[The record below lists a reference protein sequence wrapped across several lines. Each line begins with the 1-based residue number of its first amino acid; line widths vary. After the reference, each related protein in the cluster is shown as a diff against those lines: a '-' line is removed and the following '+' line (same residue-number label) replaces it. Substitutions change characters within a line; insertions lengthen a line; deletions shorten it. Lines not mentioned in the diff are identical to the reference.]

1 MRPGAASTSSME
13 HSSGSDFIN
22 QHFIIVLLGSGF
34 PRCRWALLPNP
45 GYNRVVAYRSHQARP
60 AAQRGA
66 GTLTTVTLGPQPKE
80 AIGSENMDPV
90 VHLRKPRPVLEQ
102 FFLLCNRSIDLRL

>member
-1 MRPGAASTSSME
+1 MSSRLRGNDQLALQRPFALFLS
-13 HSSGSDFIN
+13 F
-22 QHFIIVLLGSGF
+22 LGSGF
-34 PRCRWALLPNP
+34 PRCRWARLPNP
-45 GYNRVVAYRSHQARP
+45 CYNKVVAYRSHQVRP

-90 VHLRKPRPVLEQ
+90 VHRRKPGSVLEQ